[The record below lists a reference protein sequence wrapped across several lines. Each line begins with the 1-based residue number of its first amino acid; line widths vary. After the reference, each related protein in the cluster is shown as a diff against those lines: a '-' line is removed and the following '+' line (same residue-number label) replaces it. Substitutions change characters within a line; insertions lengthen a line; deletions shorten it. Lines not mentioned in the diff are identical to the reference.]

1 MPNKRPNI
9 VFLFS
14 DQQRWDTVSCYGA
27 PPGAPF
33 GLTPNIDRLAAEGV
47 RFDLAMT
54 CQPVCGP
61 ARACLMTGLYPEGI
75 GCGVND
81 RALPPGLPTIADHL
95 HGAGYE
101 TAYVGKWH
109 LASNRSFESPPP
121 PDAADYKTKPV
132 PPQRRGGWRDYW
144 MAADV
149 LEFTSHGYGGYV
161 FDGEG
166 RRVDFDGYRAD
177 FLADRAID
185 FIRRARDA
193 EKSSSR
199 EERKPFCLFVSWLEP
214 HYQNDRG
221 HCEAPAG
228 WRERYE
234 DYVIPGDLVG
244 TGGDWRKEM
253 PDYLACCRSLDENV
267 GRIASALKEEGLY
280 ENTLVVY
287 TSDHGCHFRTR
298 NSEYKRSAHD
308 ASLHVPLVIRGPGFQ
323 EGAAV
328 DQLTSLVDLPPTILE
343 AAGVPIPAAF
353 PGHPLQTL
361 ATRPDEP
368 IRDEVYVQISE
379 AGEGRAVRTKTHTYC
394 AMRDG
399 AVLREAYV
407 YDNLADVHQRRN
419 LAGLGAYAE
428 VREALRQRLETA
440 ILREEGSPLSVL
452 PRAESEC

>member
-1 MPNKRPNI
+1 M
-9 VFLFS
+9 
-14 DQQRWDTVSCYGA
+14 
-27 PPGAPF
+27 
-33 GLTPNIDRLAAEGV
+33 
-47 RFDLAMT
+47 
-54 CQPVCGP
+54 
-61 ARACLMTGLYPEGI
+61 
-75 GCGVND
+75 
-81 RALPPGLPTIADHL
+81 
-95 HGAGYE
+95 
-101 TAYVGKWH
+101 
-109 LASNRSFESPPP
+109 
-121 PDAADYKTKPV
+121 
-132 PPQRRGGWRDYW
+132 
-144 MAADV
+144 
-149 LEFTSHGYGGYV
+149 
-161 FDGEG
+161 
-166 RRVDFDGYRAD
+166 
-177 FLADRAID
+177 
-185 FIRRARDA
+185 
-193 EKSSSR
+193 
-199 EERKPFCLFVSWLEP
+199 
-214 HYQNDRG
+214 
-221 HCEAPAG
+221 
-228 WRERYE
+228 
-234 DYVIPGDLVG
+234 
-244 TGGDWRKEM
+244 
-253 PDYLACCRSLDENV
+253 
-267 GRIASALKEEGLY
+267 KEEGLY

-323 EGAAV
+323 GGAAV

-428 VREALRQRLETA
+428 VREALRQRLEAA